1 MPAWTAC
8 DGRRGSLLAADRLA
22 RRLSLVPAVVG
33 GVMRAPWTVAIV
45 IVLQVAIL
53 GGAIGVA
60 FYERHQRHFEC
71 GKPSLVATVVGY
83 SLWKVRDCGPGG
95 SSVY

>member
-1 MPAWTAC
+1 
-8 DGRRGSLLAADRLA
+8 
-22 RRLSLVPAVVG
+22 
-33 GVMRAPWTVAIV
+33 MRALWTVAIV

-95 SSVY
+95 SSVYMITPPILGESLPSVDRQRAI